1 VTLPLD
7 YVRIESIFRA
17 TVQEAA
23 KTKGGSAAME
33 FLTREF
39 DPIGALLALQSQL
52 ERTLENPLGFDLGF
66 SGRGVFPPV
75 NIFVDRDEYVLRFE
89 IPGIAPQDVKIE
101 TQGRNL
107 NISGRREPTVP
118 EVGSYHRI
126 ERARGEFSRSLQLPA
141 DLEVAKAEASCDR
154 GILTIRVPKKEE
166 SKPKQ
171 ITVKG
176 I

>member
-1 VTLPLD
+1 
-7 YVRIESIFRA
+7 
-17 TVQEAA
+17 
-23 KTKGGSAAME
+23 ME
-33 FLTREF
+33 ILAGE
-39 DPIGALLALQSQL
+39 DPMGTLALQRQL
-52 ERTLENPLGFDLGF
+52 ERTFETPLGFDLAL

-75 NIFVDRDEYVLRFE
+75 NVFAGRDEYLFRFE
-89 IPGIAPQDVKIE
+89 VAGIAPQDIKIE
-101 TQGRNL
+101 TQGRIL
-107 NISGRREPTVP
+107 EVSGKRELKVP
-118 EVGSYHRI
+118 DGGSYHRV